1 MESFSNK
8 RQFTQRP
15 EAVPDL
21 QIREG
26 GAGRFFLKKFS
37 ALRALVWSKNKGR
50 AGPPAPPLDPPLT
63 AMTTTAITSKKAN
76 GLRSPSSW
84 CIKGTDQ
91 QLSRRDLAVRLTY
104 HDQPLCTCITHFGT
118 SIFRPRTT

>member
-26 GAGRFFLKKFS
+26 GAGRFFLK
-37 ALRALVWSKNKGR
+37 KNKGR

-84 CIKGTDQ
+84 CKKGTDQ

-104 HDQPLCTCITHFGT
+104 HDQPLCTCTTHFGT